1 MNLEMM
7 AVRFRRF
14 AAEECRGS
22 SGLYEQLSLAI
33 AEDGELLALCSF
45 AKKGQPVPNLLFGAV
60 HYLLLKGS
68 GHELRE
74 YYPSLTA
81 NPRNKEEAFLP
92 FKDFCR
98 TYREEIISLLQS
110 KLVQTNEVGRC
121 AYLYPAFCHIYRTA
135 AKPLAC
141 IEIGTSAGL
150 LLFWDQY
157 SYSYGTGEVFGN
169 ASSEVRIRGEIRGGS
184 FPAMEKDPPPVS
196 HRIGLDLHILDLSD
210 PEDELWLLALIW
222 PEHEERRELFFKAS
236 RLAKEAALQL
246 IEGDGV
252 ALLPR
257 IAGQIPADSALC
269 IFHTH
274 VANQIP
280 REGKIRLLKEI
291 ETIGKRRDVFHLY
304 NNIADGELHLDY
316 FINGQ
321 KIEKTIGKTA
331 GHGRWFE
338 WGI

>member
-1 MNLEMM
+1 M
-7 AVRFRRF
+7 
-14 AAEECRGS
+14 
-22 SGLYEQLSLAI
+22 
-33 AEDGELLALCSF
+33 
-45 AKKGQPVPNLLFGAV
+45 
-60 HYLLLKGS
+60 
-68 GHELRE
+68 
-74 YYPSLTA
+74 
-81 NPRNKEEAFLP
+81 
-92 FKDFCR
+92 
-98 TYREEIISLLQS
+98 
-110 KLVQTNEVGRC
+110 
-121 AYLYPAFCHIYRTA
+121 
-135 AKPLAC
+135 
-141 IEIGTSAGL
+141 
-150 LLFWDQY
+150 
-157 SYSYGTGEVFGN
+157 
-169 ASSEVRIRGEIRGGS
+169 
-184 FPAMEKDPPPVS
+184 
-196 HRIGLDLHILDLSD
+196 
-210 PEDELWLLALIW
+210 WLLALIW